1 MDMDRRRLLHGLSAL
16 LLLAPLCLTPTSVL
30 AADAGGPADDPKNL
44 YVPLPPLLL
53 PGREKFTFVRLEL
66 SLVMRRSE
74 KIVEEVALV
83 NAYKPRIIGVLTQ
96 DLPEDTS
103 LSRGTSP
110 SQFTALKAKVR
121 GIANEIIGQPMIA
134 DVLIVSFLTG

>member
-1 MDMDRRRLLHGLSAL
+1 MDMDRRRLLHGLSA

-30 AADAGGPADDPKNL
+30 AADAGPADDPKNL

-96 DLPEDTS
+96 DLPEDTT

-110 SQFTALKAKVR
+110 SQFSALKAKVR
-121 GIANEIIGQPMIA
+121 GIANEIIGQPVIE
-134 DVLIVSFLTG
+134 DVLILSFLTG